1 MLIGAHKRAAASDTG
16 AVGCVEM
23 TRADSDIV
31 LQQET
36 HQIHH
41 QIGEMAIISHDPGV
55 LGVSRPGCL
64 LPRYPPRQ
72 KGLLGHVATLRHGN
86 HAVWPALGV
95 ILHQALPLDHQ
106 DGVEAVAKG
115 VDAGH
120 KAEVTGH
127 FRGGY
132 AGWLAPVK
140 GNHLQMSL

>member
-1 MLIGAHKRAAASDTG
+1 MLIGAHKRAAGIDTG

-41 QIGEMAIISHDPGV
+41 QMGEMAIKRHDLGL
-55 LGVSRPGCL
+55 LGVYRSGCL

-95 ILHQALPLDHQ
+95 LLHQALPLDHL
-106 DGVEAVAKG
+106 DGFEAVAKG

-120 KAEVTGH
+120 EAEVTGH
-127 FRGGY
+127 FRGGD

-140 GNHLQMSL
+140 GNHLQMSV